1 MLFAIPVCLYQPT
14 VDDYIPQVP
23 PGAQD
28 AALVLKDG
36 ELPESPLTANVEIF
50 L

>member
-1 MLFAIPVCLYQPT
+1 VYQPT
-14 VDDYIPQVP
+14 VEDYIPQVP

-28 AALVLKDG
+28 AALVLKEG
-36 ELPESPLTANVEIF
+36 ELPKSPLTANVEIF